1 MARKGSLRRRI
12 VLLLTLAM
20 VVGGVYT
27 AFAFVQRSEVLISE
41 RCTAAGGGSAE
52 LATDQAAN
60 AGLITAVA
68 VRRGLPARAASI
80 ALATAMQESKIRNI
94 SHGDQAGPDSRGLFQ
109 QRPSQGWGTTE
120 QVMDPYHASNA
131 FYDALVKVPGYQSL
145 EITDAAQRVQRSAY
159 PDAYAQH
166 EVMARAFASSLS
178 GQTAAGLDCSLR
190 APDEAGDP
198 AAVQERL
205 SAAFG
210 GVPAST
216 DGQHPGAGCRG
227 NAGLGGGALGGG
239 QRQSAVH
246 HGGLTRTA
254 AAGRGRTATAGS
266 PPRCRRARSG
276 SPSPTHRRS
285 RRPPGSAR
293 AGCRRPDVL
302 AGLTAAGL
310 RPAGPPRAAR
320 SCGRARAGTAG
331 RSS

>member
-1 MARKGSLRRRI
+1 MARRGSLRRRL

-27 AFAFVQRSEVLISE
+27 AVSFVQRSEVLITE
-41 RCTAAGGGSAE
+41 RCTAVGGGSAE

-94 SHGDQAGPDSRGLFQ
+94 GHGDQAGPDSRGLFQ

-131 FYDALVKVPGYQSL
+131 FYDALAKVPGYQSL

-166 EVMARAFASSLS
+166 EVMARAFASSLT

-210 GVPAST
+210 EVPAST
-216 DGQHPGAGCRG
+216 DGSTLVLQAEGTRAWAVAQWAVA
-227 NAGLGGGALGGG
+227 NAKALSITEV
-239 QRQSAVH
+239 QAD
-246 HGGLTRTA
+246 
-254 AAGRGRTATAGS
+254 GRTWSRQDRDGWQ
-266 PPRCRRARSG
+266 
-276 SPSPTHRRS
+276 PSE
-285 RRPPGSAR
+285 
-293 AGCRRPDVL
+293 V
-302 AGLTAAGL
+302 
-310 RPAGPPRAAR
+310 PAGQVRVTVADAPAR
-320 SCGRARAGTAG
+320 
-331 RSS
+331 

>member
-1 MARKGSLRRRI
+1 MARRGSLRRRL

-27 AFAFVQRSEVLISE
+27 AVSFVQRSEVLITE
-41 RCTAAGGGSAE
+41 RCTATGGGSAE

-131 FYDALVKVPGYQSL
+131 FYDALAKVPDYQSL

-205 SAAFG
+205 TAAFG
-210 GVPAST
+210 DVPAST
-216 DGQHPGAGCRG
+216 DGSTLVLDAEGTRAWALAQWAVA
-227 NAGLGGGALGGG
+227 NAKALSITEV
-239 QRQSAVH
+239 QAE
-246 HGGLTRTA
+246 
-254 AAGRGRTATAGS
+254 GRGWSRQDRDGWQ
-266 PPRCRRARSG
+266 
-276 SPSPTHRRS
+276 PS
-285 RRPPGSAR
+285 
-293 AGCRRPDVL
+293 DV
-302 AGLTAAGL
+302 
-310 RPAGPPRAAR
+310 PAGQVRVTVAEAPTP
-320 SCGRARAGTAG
+320 
-331 RSS
+331 